1 MYLRT
6 VDGVDSLDKLRLR
19 RTAFEPLDHLRL
31 DIHGYHPAGRTDSA
45 REFECKEPHSWSGFE
60 NRHPLTDIR
69 GENARGVMLKTAN
82 RADEQISEPPGTNA
96 MFTLHHRD
104 RMGCGGA
111 CLLRLRAKERPDILL
126 KYSLSKYSLNL
137 ALLGYAAQRRVQLCS
152 RKTV

>member
-1 MYLRT
+1 
-6 VDGVDSLDKLRLR
+6 
-19 RTAFEPLDHLRL
+19 
-31 DIHGYHPAGRTDSA
+31 
-45 REFECKEPHSWSGFE
+45 
-60 NRHPLTDIR
+60 
-69 GENARGVMLKTAN
+69 MLKTAN

-137 ALLGYAAQRRVQLCS
+137 ALLGYDEFSCAPAKRFDGGADPKFSRTVGNPRPVGIFMNKAIRRPFKPTINPSGSSFEKGQGPRRS
-152 RKTV
+152 I

>member
-1 MYLRT
+1 
-6 VDGVDSLDKLRLR
+6 
-19 RTAFEPLDHLRL
+19 
-31 DIHGYHPAGRTDSA
+31 
-45 REFECKEPHSWSGFE
+45 
-60 NRHPLTDIR
+60 
-69 GENARGVMLKTAN
+69 MLKTAN

-137 ALLGYAAQRRVQLCS
+137 ALLGYAAQATSSAVLPQNGLMAVRTRSSLERWETLVPS
-152 RKTV
+152 ASS